1 MAVTPDTNN
10 PNDGQAGAAAEAAD
24 QGRGVVHRLL
34 GPLFEP
40 MLRTSEFFVN
50 SVTHVGHVSILLYE
64 TLTWIW
70 RAMTKPKVR
79 LGWPALYSQIVRVG
93 ARAMF
98 IVGLVSGCV
107 GLILVLQMA
116 PPLDEFGQKPVVANI
131 VGVAVLRE
139 LGPLIAAIVMTGF
152 AGAAIAAELGTMVVG
167 EEIEALEAQAL
178 NPIRFLVL
186 PRVLA
191 SVISM
196 AVLAVYSN
204 IMAIGA
210 GMFIA
215 AVALGIPS
223 IVFWDNLLSQAKLID
238 FMTGFAKS
246 FVFGG
251 LIGLI
256 ACTNGL
262 RVTGGAAGVGKATTS
277 TVVQSVVAIV
287 IADLIFTAIFFA
299 FDLN

>member
-152 AGAAIAAELGTMVVG
+152 
-167 EEIEALEAQAL
+167 
-178 NPIRFLVL
+178 
-186 PRVLA
+186 
-191 SVISM
+191 
-196 AVLAVYSN
+196 
-204 IMAIGA
+204 
-210 GMFIA
+210 
-215 AVALGIPS
+215 
-223 IVFWDNLLSQAKLID
+223 
-238 FMTGFAKS
+238 
-246 FVFGG
+246 
-251 LIGLI
+251 
-256 ACTNGL
+256 
-262 RVTGGAAGVGKATTS
+262 
-277 TVVQSVVAIV
+277 
-287 IADLIFTAIFFA
+287 
-299 FDLN
+299 